1 MDFSFIRLLTD
12 FEQAK
17 RNENSPIVS
26 LIYSGIIQQLPN
38 ETFTQITAISGGI
51 SLLGSLV
58 AELTDSCG
66 NVVKDLDGNF
76 YYEAFTDQNG
86 DNQIVFEFGMVGTD
100 FYTLPLHLKLTD
112 LGNETTYYSNPF
124 LVTALD
130 ANKTTR
136 FDYTDNGLLY
146 GIDYQTAPYIQS
158 VRLSCC
164 YDHTPVNDTNF
175 KQYVNTRGFQTN
187 YRNSV
192 TFLRKHLIEYL
203 DNFVNDRLAVL
214 FNHSIIFVNGERV
227 SVSDFKAEERKGD
240 TNYFS
245 GEFTIN
251 KLGDI
256 FLWDFQLFEPLEAVF
271 FSTFQNGGL
280 YTPDFASGFNFTEV
294 NFNRDISIAVGAKA
308 SLYKG
313 AELIEEVP
321 IEGGLSNQ
329 IALLFSVFS
338 NPLEIGEYRFVIPQN
353 VIFSGS
359 IFFKGFQNND
369 FTFTIAEGEYDATE
383 YDNNDYLTA

>member
-17 RNENSPIVS
+17 RNENSPISS
-26 LIYSGIIQQLPN
+26 LIYSGLIQQLPD
-38 ETFTQITAISGGI
+38 ETFTQITAISGGF

-66 NVVKDLDGNF
+66 IVVKDLDGNF
-76 YYEAFTDQNG
+76 FYEAFADQNG
-86 DNQIVFEFGMVGTD
+86 DTQIAFEFGMVGTD

-112 LGNETTYYSNPF
+112 LGNGTTYYSNQF
-124 LVTALD
+124 LITALD

-203 DNFVNDRLAVL
+203 DNFVNDRLSVL
-214 FNHSIIFVNGERV
+214 FNHSIIFVNGERA
-227 SVSDFKAEERKGD
+227 SVSDFKVDERKGD

-256 FLWDFQLFEPLEAVF
+256 FLWDFQIFEPLLLVQNDPVE
-271 FSTFQNGGL
+271 NGGVYSPSDAL
-280 YTPDFASGFNFTEV
+280 NFYIFQLGFNRNIEV
-294 NFNRDISIAVGAKA
+294 AIGAKA
-308 SLYKG
+308 RLYKDNVLV
-313 AELIEEVP
+313 ETQDLTF
-321 IEGGLSNQ
+321 SF
-329 IALLFSVFS
+329 FSVCNYFFDYFS
-338 NPLEIGEYRFVIPQN
+338 TSPEVGNYRIEIDQN
-353 VIFSGS
+353 QVFSGNL
-359 IFFKGFQNND
+359 FWKGFQGND
-369 FTFTIAEGEYDATE
+369 FTFTVAEGEYDATE

>member
-17 RNENSPIVS
+17 RNENSPIAS
-26 LIYSGIIQQLPN
+26 LIYSGLIQQLPN

-66 NVVKDLDGNF
+66 NVVKDLEGNF

-86 DNQIVFEFGMVGTD
+86 DTQIVFEFGMVGTD

-112 LGNETTYYSNPF
+112 LGNGTTYYSNPF

-164 YDHTPVNDTNF
+164 YDHTPVNNTNF
-175 KQYVNTRGFQTN
+175 KQYVNSRGFQTN

-227 SVSDFKAEERKGD
+227 TVSDFKADERKGD

-256 FLWDFQLFEPLEAVF
+256 FLWDFQLFEPLEFVSS
-271 FSTFQNGGL
+271 STFQNGGI
-280 YTPDFASGFNFTEV
+280 YTTSVSAGFAFTEMSFNKPV
-294 NFNRDISIAVGAKA
+294 NVAVGAKA
-308 SLYKG
+308 FLYKDG
-313 AELIEEVP
+313 SLFD
-321 IEGGLSNQ
+321 EGEIYESLGSINFTFVNLESSPENGTY
-329 IALLFSVFS
+329 LL
-338 NPLEIGEYRFVIPQN
+338 VIPPN
-353 VIFSGS
+353 VIFNGVV
-359 IFFKGFQNND
+359 FFKGFQGND
-369 FTFTIAEGEYDATE
+369 FTFTIADGEYSASD